1 MFGTIFWL
9 ILGLILLV
17 KGADWLVTGASAFA
31 GKYGISDLTIGL
43 TIVAFGTSAPEL
55 IVNIYS
61 SLNGHQDLVFGNILG
76 SNIFNL
82 LMILGLAGIIS
93 PLVVQSTTVW
103 KEIPLSLFAVLLL
116 MVLANSNVFQND
128 PGLSR
133 LDGLILLLIFALFMV
148 YVFRQLKQDIGEK
161 EKQPILMAG
170 RVLGFSIIG
179 GLVALGFGG
188 NLVVSSA
195 VNLAQVLGVSEK
207 IIGLTIV
214 AAGTSLPELATS
226 VVAALKKNSDIAVG
240 NIIGSNIFNILLI
253 LGVSSLLHPVA
264 YNAVFNREMLVLSLG
279 TVFLF
284 VAMFTGEKQK
294 LDRWEAA
301 ILLAG
306 FIVYTFFLIHGEIN

>member
-1 MFGTIFWL
+1 MFATISWL

-31 GKYGISDLTIGL
+31 RKYRISELTIGL

-55 IVNIYS
+55 VVNVYS
-61 SLNGHQDLVFGNILG
+61 SLNGHQDMVFGNILG

-82 LMILGLAGIIS
+82 LLILGLAGIIS

-103 KEIPLSLFAVLLL
+103 KEIPLSLFAALLL
-116 MVLANSNVFQND
+116 MLLANGCFFQND

-148 YVFRQLKQDIGEK
+148 YVFRQMQQDVGKK
-161 EKQPILMAG
+161 ETQPNLIASH
-170 RVLGFSIIG
+170 VLWVSMIG

-195 VNLAQVLGVSEK
+195 VSLAQLLGVSEK

-253 LGVSSLLHPVA
+253 LGVSSILHPVA
-264 YNAVFNREMLVLSLG
+264 YNTIFNREILVVSLG

-294 LDRWEAA
+294 LDRWEAT
-301 ILLAG
+301 ILLIG
-306 FIVYTFFLIHGEIN
+306 FIVYTLFLIQSEIN

>member
-1 MFGTIFWL
+1 M
-9 ILGLILLV
+9 
-17 KGADWLVTGASAFA
+17 
-31 GKYGISDLTIGL
+31 
-43 TIVAFGTSAPEL
+43 
-55 IVNIYS
+55 
-61 SLNGHQDLVFGNILG
+61 
-76 SNIFNL
+76 
-82 LMILGLAGIIS
+82 
-93 PLVVQSTTVW
+93 
-103 KEIPLSLFAVLLL
+103 
-116 MVLANSNVFQND
+116 
-128 PGLSR
+128 
-133 LDGLILLLIFALFMV
+133 
-148 YVFRQLKQDIGEK
+148 
-161 EKQPILMAG
+161 
-170 RVLGFSIIG
+170 
-179 GLVALGFGG
+179 
-188 NLVVSSA
+188 VSSA

>member
-17 KGADWLVTGASAFA
+17 KEADWLVTGASAFA